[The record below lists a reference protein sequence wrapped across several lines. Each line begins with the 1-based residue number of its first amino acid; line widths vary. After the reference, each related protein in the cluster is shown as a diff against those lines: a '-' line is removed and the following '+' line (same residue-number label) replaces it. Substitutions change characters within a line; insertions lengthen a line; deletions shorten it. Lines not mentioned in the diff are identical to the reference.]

1 MPPLASQRSARTAHG
16 RSADGSIRLRD
27 VGERTQLGAPLTGH
41 TQSVFSLDFS
51 PDGTKLLSG
60 SEDHTLR
67 VWPVPAASP
76 EALCDKLTHNM
87 SRQQWNAWV
96 SPVIAY
102 IKVCPTLAVSDS
114 AEWTLIAMKG
124 R

>member
-1 MPPLASQRSARTAHG
+1 MSA
-16 RSADGSIRLRD
+16 
-27 VGERTQLGAPLTGH
+27 RTQLGAPLTGH

-76 EALCDKLTHNM
+76 DGLCDKLTHNM

-96 SPVIAY
+96 SPAIAY
-102 IKVCPTLAVSDS
+102 IKVCPNLPVSDS
-114 AEWTLIAMKG
+114 AGWTLIAMKG